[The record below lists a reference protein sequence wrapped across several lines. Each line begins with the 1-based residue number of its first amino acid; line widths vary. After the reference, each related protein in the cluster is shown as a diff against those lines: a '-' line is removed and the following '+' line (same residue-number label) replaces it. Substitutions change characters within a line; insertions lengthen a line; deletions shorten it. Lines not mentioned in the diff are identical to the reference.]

1 MNLRGTP
8 AQVACADIVLCV
20 LVLRP
25 HVETLFGGSGGSR
38 SGGGMNG
45 GSYLANASS
54 RGMGGLGV
62 GMRGGGAGRDSGGGG
77 GPQFGAGIDAA
88 EASALGMVSVDS
100 PFSLPYPSTTRLTTQ
115 TPPISTQIPLKYHS
129 NTTQILTNHPSS
141 RTADRSEL
149 RRAPPPR
156 RVDGELHRRRDELD
170 PGRVSGDSSGK

>member
-1 MNLRGTP
+1 MFCLQVMAAFMNLRGTP

-25 HVETLFGGSGGSR
+25 HVETLFGGSGGAR

-100 PFSLPYPSTTRLTTQ
+100 PFSLPDPSTTHLT
-115 TPPISTQIPLKYHS
+115 TQIPLKYHP
-129 NTTQILTNHPSS
+129 NTNQSPLVAH
-141 RTADRSEL
+141 RRSV
-149 RRAPPPR
+149 RAPSGTTTAAR
-156 RVDGELHRRRDELD
+156 RWRAPSAAG
-170 PGRVSGDSSGK
+170 

>member
-1 MNLRGTP
+1 M
-8 AQVACADIVLCV
+8 LCV

-100 PFSLPYPSTTRLTTQ
+100 PFSLPYPRTTQ
-115 TPPISTQIPLKYHS
+115 YHP
-129 NTTQILTNHPSS
+129 NTTQILTNHPSL

>member
-1 MNLRGTP
+1 MFCLQVMAAFMNLRGTP

-38 SGGGMNG
+38 SGGG
-45 GSYLANASS
+45 
-54 RGMGGLGV
+54 
-62 GMRGGGAGRDSGGGG
+62 
-77 GPQFGAGIDAA
+77 PQFGAGIDAA

-100 PFSLPYPSTTRLTTQ
+100 PFSLPSPSTNHLTTQ
-115 TPPISTQIPLKYHS
+115 TPPKYHS

>member
-1 MNLRGTP
+1 MFCLQVMAAFMNLRGTP

-100 PFSLPYPSTTRLTTQ
+100 PFSLPYPSTTLHPTFHPNT
-115 TPPISTQIPLKYHS
+115 TQIPLKY
-129 NTTQILTNHPSS
+129 
-141 RTADRSEL
+141 
-149 RRAPPPR
+149 
-156 RVDGELHRRRDELD
+156 
-170 PGRVSGDSSGK
+170 

>member
-25 HVETLFGGSGGSR
+25 HVETLFGGSGGAR

-100 PFSLPYPSTTRLTTQ
+100 PFSLPYPSTNPSTTQ
-115 TPPISTQIPLKYHS
+115 ISLKYHP
-129 NTTQILTNHPSS
+129 NTDQSPLVAH
-141 RTADRSEL
+141 RRSV
-149 RRAPPPR
+149 RAPSGTTTAAR
-156 RVDGELHRRRDELD
+156 RWRAPSAAG
-170 PGRVSGDSSGK
+170 

>member
-1 MNLRGTP
+1 VFCLQVMAAFMNLRGTP

-25 HVETLFGGSGGSR
+25 HVETLFGGSGGAR

-129 NTTQILTNHPSS
+129 NTNQSPLVAH
-141 RTADRSEL
+141 RRSV
-149 RRAPPPR
+149 RAPSGTTTAAR
-156 RVDGELHRRRDELD
+156 RWRAPSAAG
-170 PGRVSGDSSGK
+170 